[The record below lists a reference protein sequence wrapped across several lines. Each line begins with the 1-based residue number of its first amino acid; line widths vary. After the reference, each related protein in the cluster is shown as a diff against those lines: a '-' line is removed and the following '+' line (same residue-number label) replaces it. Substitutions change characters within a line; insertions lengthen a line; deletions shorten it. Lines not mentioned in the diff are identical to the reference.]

1 MTTLRRKI
9 AVCVSVL
16 LVATSAIAADRVR
29 ITVFSLFHPK
39 QISLESEQPLLV
51 KAGERGFVL
60 EPGNKMVLGWSGGK
74 VLVSGGTAEQVSIA
88 PRDGSDAEF
97 QLSVPGRIR
106 RVYRGHVSVRV
117 SGGELLPVVSMEL
130 ETAVAS
136 VNAAESVPGAT
147 LEALKAQAVAI
158 RSYLV
163 AGKPRHKDSDFCDTT
178 HCQFLKAPPRKES
191 LAAEATAATKGLVLA
206 WEGKTFAA
214 MYSASCAGRTHS
226 LAETGY
232 KVRDYPY
239 FAVDCE
245 YCRKNPDRWTATV
258 SREDAAALALKSEV
272 ERVRLARRLG
282 WNTVPSNDHHGKP
295 NGTMVDLAGVGRGH
309 GLGLCQRGA
318 SAMAREGKSF
328 REILAHYFPN
338 AEIRSVVSSF

>member
-9 AVCVSVL
+9 GVCVSVL
-16 LVATSAIAADRVR
+16 LLATYAIAADRVR
-29 ITVFSLFHPK
+29 ISVFSLFHPK
-39 QISLESEQPLLV
+39 QIILESKQPLLV
-51 KAGERGFVL
+51 KAGELEFVL
-60 EPGNKMVLGWSGGK
+60 EPRREAVLGWSRGK
-74 VLVSGGTAEQVSIA
+74 ISVAGRTVDRVSIA

-97 QLSVPGRIR
+97 ELAVPGKIR
-106 RVYRGHVSVRV
+106 RVYRGQVSILANR
-117 SGGELLPVVSMEL
+117 GELVPVVSMEL

-136 VNAAESVPGAT
+136 VNGAEATPGAP

-178 HCQFLKAPPRKES
+178 HCQFLKAPPVKGS
-191 LAAEATAATKGLVLA
+191 PATQATEATTGLVLA
-206 WEGKTFAA
+206 WQGKPFAA

-239 FAVDCE
+239 FSVECE
-245 YCRKNPDRWTATV
+245 YCRKNPERWTATV

-282 WNTVPSNDHHGKP
+282 WNTVPSNDHEGRP

-318 SAMAREGKSF
+318 AAMAKEGKNF
-328 REILAHYFPN
+328 REILAHYYPN
-338 AEIRSVVSSF
+338 TELVSVNSSH